1 MIDKK
6 VALYI
11 LLGFCFFALWEAW
24 QKDYGDNQA
33 ASVEEPQSMVSEQES
48 FYKKTSASL
57 QVLKDKPQ
65 IRIEKTIKATT
76 DVLAIKIDLKTGNVT
91 SADLLKYP
99 EVIYQEQPVRLL
111 DNDIDNHYYI
121 AESGLIGGK
130 LKDNA
135 KKEVTDYYTAD
146 DQYVLADG
154 ENQLIIKLAG
164 KEVGGVKVDKIFTL
178 TRGKYDL
185 KVAYEITN
193 RSSAPWEGNLYADL
207 KKKSDNSSGSIF
219 QVKTY
224 EGAAISSA
232 EKPYE
237 KISFSEIEKIDKN
250 KNGKIREVEVGGW
263 IAIQQ
268 RYFIGIWV
276 PDQNQRHDYWCDY
289 DHGVYSIGFKGDS
302 FIVDAGKQE
311 TVSTVL
317 YLGPDTVE
325 NVSGLAKGL
334 ERTVDYGWL
343 WIISIG
349 LFWIL
354 KKIYQLVGNWGVA
367 IILVTGL
374 IKLLFYKFS
383 EASGK
388 SMARI
393 KELMPRIQAIKER
406 YGDDKQKIHQATME
420 LYQREKVNPF
430 NLGGCLPMLIQIP
443 FFIALYYVL
452 IGAVELR
459 HAPFVWWLHDLSA
472 KDPYFILPVLMGL
485 SMVLQQRLT
494 PSTADP
500 AQAKM
505 MMIMPLVFT
514 VFFLGFP
521 SGLVLYWLTNN
532 VLSILQQ
539 WYINKK
545 IKDKKSLGKLSTKK

>member
-1 MIDKK
+1 
-6 VALYI
+6 
-11 LLGFCFFALWEAW
+11 
-24 QKDYGDNQA
+24 
-33 ASVEEPQSMVSEQES
+33 
-48 FYKKTSASL
+48 
-57 QVLKDKPQ
+57 
-65 IRIEKTIKATT
+65 
-76 DVLAIKIDLKTGNVT
+76 
-91 SADLLKYP
+91 
-99 EVIYQEQPVRLL
+99 
-111 DNDIDNHYYI
+111 
-121 AESGLIGGK
+121 
-130 LKDNA
+130 
-135 KKEVTDYYTAD
+135 
-146 DQYVLADG
+146 
-154 ENQLIIKLAG
+154 
-164 KEVGGVKVDKIFTL
+164 
-178 TRGKYDL
+178 
-185 KVAYEITN
+185 
-193 RSSAPWEGNLYADL
+193 
-207 KKKSDNSSGSIF
+207 
-219 QVKTY
+219 
-224 EGAAISSA
+224 
-232 EKPYE
+232 
-237 KISFSEIEKIDKN
+237 
-250 KNGKIREVEVGGW
+250 
-263 IAIQQ
+263 
-268 RYFIGIWV
+268 
-276 PDQNQRHDYWCDY
+276 
-289 DHGVYSIGFKGDS
+289 
-302 FIVDAGKQE
+302 
-311 TVSTVL
+311 
-317 YLGPDTVE
+317 
-325 NVSGLAKGL
+325 
-334 ERTVDYGWL
+334 VDYGWL